1 MVKDLWVFDYLCEY
15 KSFGMETLIVKKAK
29 KEDLDLLLNVAKK
42 MGMDIERVP
51 KRKIVDYT
59 EEEIDEAIMK
69 LSKKVNKSITKR
81 MFKEMGLDYDSY
93 SRQ

>member
-29 KEDLDLLLNVAKK
+29 KEDLDLLLTVAKK

-51 KRKIVDYT
+51 KRKNVDYS

-69 LSKKVNKSITKR
+69 LSKKVNKAIHEKYV
-81 MFKEMGLDYDSY
+81 KPVLNDNDNG
-93 SRQ
+93 Q